1 MSIKKFIEKSFVTIA
16 LRVDDALDMSDLE
29 YQVYLDNGCDQS
41 LLKIK
46 DSMTPTYFKL
56 RKTLPYALSL
66 KLENMKTEMVRGS
79 DGVVQPSVKMAF
91 IIEEVR
97 YSIVDI
103 VSEDI
108 EFKRDSEGLCDE
120 SIMEIVLSTGCHM
133 DLWSAKQ
140 SNVSIDKKK

>member
-1 MSIKKFIEKSFVTIA
+1 MSIKQFIEKSFINVA
-16 LRVDDALDMSDLE
+16 LRVDDALDMTSDE
-29 YQVYLDNGCDQS
+29 YQSYLDSGCDAS
-41 LLKIK
+41 LLKLK

-56 RKTLPYALSL
+56 RRSLPYGLSL

-97 YSIVDI
+97 YSIVDVI
-103 VSEDI
+103 SEDI
-108 EFKRDSEGLCDE
+108 DFKRDSEGLCDE

-133 DLWSAKQ
+133 DLWTAKQ
-140 SNVSIDKKK
+140 TNVKVDKKK